1 MTVNGLTTL
10 STQDTERRQTI
21 QTHKAHTHYLSDPLR
36 LVVTNFRPTFK
47 APSPPRFRYL
57 DHGLQLCL
65 CCYTYK
71 FNIGTSDI
79 ITSLNILIEI
89 LIMIMQYSFF
99 SFSINHNHPAKGIPR
114 IDGFFK
120 LSPLVLNAAAM

>member
-1 MTVNGLTTL
+1 ML
-10 STQDTERRQTI
+10 SPT
-21 QTHKAHTHYLSDPLR
+21 
-36 LVVTNFRPTFK
+36 FRPTLK
-47 APSPPRFRYL
+47 AALPPVSDILTTGYISVHDRSPYF
-57 DHGLQLCL
+57 L
-65 CCYTYK
+65 CCYIYK

-79 ITSLNILIEI
+79 LTSLNILIEI